1 MDTFYIGLLETRYCL
16 FEKDR
21 KLIKTGNISRIT
33 KYLTWQSIEKVV
45 TEMIKLIQR
54 SHSFKRQ
61 IREEKLNN
69 TKTTEKEDLIFF
81 I

>member
-1 MDTFYIGLLETRYCL
+1 M

-69 TKTTEKEDLIFF
+69 KKTTEKEDLIFF